1 MQKFMNYFEE
11 NFAKNT
17 DFLVKKV
24 RSGYGTV
31 IPDPT
36 WQKLPRSDTGS
47 VSITLCVLPN

>member
-1 MQKFMNYFEE
+1 MDHVAE

-36 WQKLPRSDTGS
+36 WQKLSRSDTDTDP
-47 VSITLCVLPN
+47 TLRVLPN